1 MIRLLEIPPP
11 VSKENADEYFEVL
24 EKREADKEAEKWIE
38 KHSNEDRHYTI
49 GNDSSDNIIQE
60 IKPPPNL
67 FGIFIA
73 ELLTFGPVLIILEFN
88 LILTIIVCALF
99 SVLTYILS
107 VNNYNKKI
115 KIKNYDLG
123 SNSKQEKGW
132 VGEVILFILVFLII
146 LFLLFIWFLI
156 WLTENLKMS
165 GL

>member
-1 MIRLLEIPPP
+1 MLEIPPP

-24 EKREADKEAEKWIE
+24 EKRESEKEAEKWIE

-67 FGIFIA
+67 FGIFIV
-73 ELLTFGPVLIILEFN
+73 ELLYFGPMLMILEFN
-88 LILTIIVCALF
+88 FILAIMACALF

-107 VNNYNKKI
+107 VNSYNKKI
-115 KIKNYDLG
+115 KIKNYDLR
-123 SNSKQEKGW
+123 SNSKEEIGW
-132 VGEVILFILVFLII
+132 VYQVISFTLTLLII